1 MARLAPKVETIRALF
16 ARSGNQ
22 CAFPGCT
29 HPMVNLKQKFVGQIC
44 HIEAAMPQGER
55 YSSEQSDE
63 ERRSYDNLVLLC
75 YQHHIETDDTNEYTI
90 EKLKQIK
97 LCHESNF
104 LKSDFKINES
114 ELYKL
119 TAEMEQ
125 YWSHVERLNST
136 EHAMEE
142 LAFGITTQ
150 NDYKLLFS
158 NVINSVDRIEELL
171 ERLQASNESLDSD
184 FYTFIEKHDV
194 NSTAF
199 KEIPYSVSPF
209 CLRSWEDFAL
219 SKPNNLMQIRIDL
232 LAIEVSYL
240 ELYLKT
246 NSNDLAARET
256 LELAKIKLADLAQNA
271 IMYD

>member
-22 CAFPGCT
+22 CALPGCT

-55 YSSEQSDE
+55 YNTEQSDE

-75 YQHHIETDDTNEYTI
+75 YQHHIETDDTNEYTVQ
-90 EKLKQIK
+90 KLKQIK
-97 LCHESNF
+97 FCHESNF

-119 TAEMEQ
+119 TTEMER
-125 YWSHVERLNST
+125 YWSHVERLNSS
-136 EHAMEE
+136 EHAM
-142 LAFGITTQ
+142 
-150 NDYKLLFS
+150 
-158 NVINSVDRIEELL
+158 EELL
-171 ERLQASNESLDSD
+171 ERLQASNDSLDSD
-184 FYTFIEKHDV
+184 FYKFIEKHDV
-194 NSTAF
+194 DSTVL
-199 KEIPYSVSPF
+199 KKLSYSCSPF
-209 CLRSWEDFAL
+209 GLRSWEDFTL

-246 NSNDLAARET
+246 NSNDLSAREA
-256 LELAKIKLADLAQNA
+256 LELAKTKLADLAQNA
-271 IMYD
+271 ILCD

>member
-55 YSSEQSDE
+55 YNTEQSDE

-75 YQHHIETDDTNEYTI
+75 YQHHIETDDTNEYTVQ
-90 EKLKQIK
+90 KLKQIK
-97 LCHESNF
+97 FCHESNF

-119 TAEMEQ
+119 TTEMER
-125 YWSHVERLNST
+125 YWSHVERLNSS

-142 LAFGITTQ
+142 LAFRVTTQ

-158 NVINSVDRIEELL
+158 SAINSVDRIEELL
-171 ERLQASNESLDSD
+171 ERLQASNDSLDSD
-184 FYTFIEKHDV
+184 FYKFIEKQDV
-194 NSTAF
+194 DSTVL
-199 KEIPYSVSPF
+199 KKLSYSCSPF
-209 CLRSWEDFAL
+209 DLRSWEDFTL

-246 NSNDLAARET
+246 NSNDLSAREA
-256 LELAKIKLADLAQNA
+256 LKLAKTKLADLAQNA
-271 IMYD
+271 ILCD